1 MKNNEKKREFDLSKL
16 KLNELLELYKE
27 INNFLK
33 YLKENKIDLEEV
45 E

>member
-16 KLNELLELYKE
+16 KLEELIEVYKE

-33 YLKENKIDLEEV
+33 YLKENKIDIEE
-45 E
+45 EE

>member
-16 KLNELLELYKE
+16 KLNELLEVYKE